1 MNELMT
7 NLGETLLAGNME
19 QIKRLTEEALN
30 TGATP
35 QDILE
40 QGLRPAMEALGN
52 RFSRGEAFLPELLV
66 AAETMKASMEI
77 LQPAIVR
84 DGVAPKATML
94 LGTVEGDIH
103 DIGKNLVAS
112 MLGANGFQVV
122 DLGADVKLDLFI
134 SKAQEENA
142 DFICVSALLTTTMMQ
157 QRTLVAKL
165 RDQGLI
171 DRFKVMVGGAPA
183 NRQWAE
189 DIGAHGYAENAMA
202 AVQAVKKLSVSR

>member
-19 QIKRLTEEALN
+19 EIKRLTEEALS
-30 TGATP
+30 TGTTP

-40 QGLRPAMEALGN
+40 QGLRPAMEALGD

-66 AAETMKASMEI
+66 AAETMKAGMEV

-103 DIGKNLVAS
+103 DIGKNLVK
-112 MLGANGFQVV
+112 MMFEGAGYKVI
-122 DLGADVKLDLFI
+122 DLDINVKADKFLEAYHKEKPDL
-134 SKAQEENA
+134 
-142 DFICVSALLTTTMMQ
+142 VGLSALLTNTIGEMEKVIQTI
-157 QRTLVAKL
+157 REYDPKAKF
-165 RDQGLI
+165 I
-171 DRFKVMVGGAPA
+171 IGGAPINQELA
-183 NRQWAE
+183 DRV
-189 DIGAHGYAENAMA
+189 GADGYAPDAGE
-202 AVQAVKKLSVSR
+202 AVRVGSRIIGLS

>member
-1 MNELMT
+1 MNELMA
-7 NLGETLLAGNME
+7 NLGETLLAGNLE
-19 QIKRLTEEALN
+19 EIRRLTDEALR

-40 QGLRPAMEALGN
+40 KGLRPAMETLGD

-103 DIGKNLVAS
+103 DIGKNLVK
-112 MLGANGFQVV
+112 MMFEGAGYKVI
-122 DLGADVKLDLFI
+122 DLDINVKADKFLEAYHREKPDL
-134 SKAQEENA
+134 
-142 DFICVSALLTTTMMQ
+142 VGLSALLTNTIGAMEKVI
-157 QRTLVAKL
+157 RTIREYDPKAKF
-165 RDQGLI
+165 I
-171 DRFKVMVGGAPA
+171 IGGAPVNQEFA
-183 NRQWAE
+183 DRV
-189 DIGAHGYAENAMA
+189 GADGYATDAGE
-202 AVQAVKKLSVSR
+202 AVRVGNRIIGLS